1 MLTSQEFIRLAK
13 NFHRVPLW
21 TVWKGLPDDPVLLCE
36 RLASKSPQG
45 FLLDSGAP
53 SAQGRYIYFSAAP
66 PSRTVELNQDV
77 VTWGPGRGDRK
88 PLEGSPLDLLKPVLG
103 ESSPAP
109 GGLPPFWGGAVGYLG
124 YDLAPHFEPG
134 LKGLAV
140 REDPL
145 GLPHLAMGF
154 YDEVIA
160 LDLQEKK
167 TILMVSLPGGRG
179 LGAREGARLYEE
191 TAGRLLKL
199 EQRVKLAGEGGP
211 VPEARAKAPRSPK
224 FKTTPDERS
233 FIRMVEQAKRA
244 IERGDIYQANL
255 SLRFSGSFAS
265 DPWSLHRRLR
275 LVNPSPFAGFF
286 WFPRFSMVS
295 TSPELLL
302 RVRGN
307 RLETRPIAG
316 TRPRGASPLEDRK
329 LEGALLLSPKER
341 AEHIMLVDLERND
354 LGRVCATGSVRVSER
369 MTIERYSHVMHIVSQ
384 VEGVLAPGRH
394 PFEAVRALFPGG
406 TISGCPKIRAVQ
418 AIRELEPL
426 ARGPFFGSAGWMGY
440 SGDLDLNILI
450 RTLVFKN
457 GLAHL
462 QAGAGIVADSDPRQE
477 YLESLQKARVILEAL
492 QSGRP
497 TSPSAS
503 SRQALADLSHR
514 SSEGA

>member
-1 MLTSQEFIRLAK
+1 MFTLPEFIRLAK

-21 TVWKGLPDDPVLLCE
+21 TVWKGLPDDPVLFCE
-36 RLASKSPQG
+36 RLASKNPQG

-53 SAQGRYIYFSAAP
+53 SVQGRYIYFSASP
-66 PSRTVELNQDV
+66 PAKTVELTQDI
-77 VTWGPGRGDRK
+77 VTWGPGRGDRR
-88 PLEGSPLDLLKPVLG
+88 PLEGSPLDLLKPMLG
-103 ESSPAP
+103 EPCSMP

-124 YDLAPHFEPG
+124 YDLAPYFESG

-154 YDEVIA
+154 YDEIIA
-160 LDLQEKK
+160 LDLQERK

-179 LGAREGARLYEE
+179 LGAREYSRLYDE

-199 EQRVKLAGEGGP
+199 EQKVKRAQEAGP
-211 VPEARAKAPRSPK
+211 APETPTRGSRSPK
-224 FKTTPDERS
+224 FKTTPDEKT

-255 SLRFSGSFAS
+255 SLRFSGVFAS

-275 LVNPSPFAGFF
+275 LANPSPFAGFL

-302 RVRGN
+302 RVRGR
-307 RLETRPIAG
+307 RLVSRPIAG
-316 TRPRGASPLEDRK
+316 TRPRGDSPLEDRK
-329 LEGALLLSPKER
+329 MEGALLLSPKER

-354 LGRVCATGSVRVSER
+354 LGRVCAAGSVRVSER
-369 MTIERYSHVMHIVSQ
+369 MIIERYSHVMHIVSQ
-384 VEGVLAPGRH
+384 VEGRLEPGRH

-426 ARGPFFGSAGWMGY
+426 ARGPFFGSAGWVCY

-450 RTLVFKN
+450 RTLVFKG

-477 YLESLQKARVILEAL
+477 YLESLQKARVLLEAL
-492 QSGRP
+492 QTGRP
-497 TSPSAS
+497 ARRPDKT
-503 SRQALADLSHR
+503 LSL
-514 SSEGA
+514 